1 MNAINV
7 ALNNIKFSIPI
18 NVLELAFINFNPLKK
33 AVMESLDSMI
43 THTVIK
49 PKVMVDCNLIGGI
62 YIDVD
67 LRQCQLVETNDYSC
81 LIKVPKKLTGGKSI
95 VSLGTIIAGYN
106 MGIGNPFGAFNS
118 YGVSN
123 GCGVVTNT
131 SNQLMQAAN
140 NMYNN
145 LAYSNIAQTTA
156 MQLLGDNLI
165 YVYSAWMNIQDSVL
179 NCTVENDENFENLDP
194 RLYPYFSKL
203 CIYAVETYIFNT
215 LYITLG
221 EGEIYGGHQLGQIK
235 EIVDNYRDSNEKYD
249 EYLHNE
255 WAGVFFHNNKKAK
268 KRLIRLMLGNNT

>member
-7 ALNNIKFSIPI
+7 ALNDIKFSIPL
-18 NVLELAFINFNPLKK
+18 NVLELAFIKFNPLKK

-49 PKVMVDCNLIGGI
+49 PKVMLDCNLIGGI
-62 YIDVD
+62 YIDID
-67 LRQCQLVETNDYSC
+67 LRQCQLVETNDNSC
-81 LIKVPKKLTGGKSI
+81 LIKVPKRLTGGKSI
-95 VSLGTIIAGYN
+95 VSLGTIVAGYN
-106 MGIGNPFGAFNS
+106 MGLGNPI
-118 YGVSN
+118 GVN
-123 GCGVVTNT
+123 GYGVVTNA

-145 LAYSNIAQTTA
+145 LAYSNVAQTTA

-179 NCTVENDENFENLDP
+179 NCTVENDENFENLNA
-194 RLYPYFSKL
+194 RLYPYFSTL
-203 CIYAVETYIFNT
+203 CILAVETYIFNT

-235 EIVDNYRDSNEKYD
+235 EIVDNYRDSKEKYD
-249 EYLHNE
+249 EYLHNQ
-255 WAGVFFHNNKKAK
+255 WAGAFFHNNKKAK
-268 KRLIRLMLGNNT
+268 KRLIRLMLGNNI